1 MYKYG
6 GSLTKSSKGNQ
17 IKFESNGKIIKLDLL
32 GYEGLA
38 EAIAYDMALCT
49 NIENP
54 LEYNTGKFKFDNR
67 MYTGCS
73 SKNFLD
79 ENEEFVSYWR
89 LMKSYGF
96 DYKKIAREKST
107 EGLIVEVIEF
117 IDEVTGLDSK
127 IWLAKLIEFD
137 FLIKNDDRHLRNI
150 GLIYDSQS
158 KTFNYMPIFD
168 NGGGMMSDLTMYQ
181 PYNSV
186 RENENLLNSKPFNCD
201 RHKQLEAIRNVCGSH
216 LIVNTEEILDISV
229 FQYSEYHVSIL
240 QRVEEIVR
248 RSVMEWKLLE
258 RSKGITKGLTFK

>member
-1 MYKYG
+1 MYSYG
-6 GSLTKSSKGNQ
+6 GNLSKSSKGNQ

-38 EAIAYDMALCT
+38 EAVAYDMALCT

-54 LEYNTGKFKFDNR
+54 VEYNTGKFKYDNR

-73 SKNFLD
+73 SKNFLN

-96 DYKKIAREKST
+96 DYEKIAKEKST
-107 EGLIVEVIEF
+107 EGLIVEVIKF
-117 IDEVTGLDSK
+117 IDEVTNLDSR

-150 GLIYDSQS
+150 GLIYNTQS

-181 PYNSV
+181 LYNSI

-201 RHKQLEAIRNVCGSH
+201 RNKQLEAIRNVCGSH
-216 LIVNTEEILDISV
+216 LIVNIEEILDISV
-229 FQYSEYHVSIL
+229 YQYSEYHVSIL

-248 RSVMEWKLLE
+248 RSVMEWKLSD
-258 RSKGITKGLTFK
+258 RSKGITESLTFK